1 MELKFGLLIYWTHS
15 IMEISYTTKN
25 QVGHLEFFGYNGAM
39 DVEHCV
45 HFLQT
50 YAEAVN
56 DPDTRVIVLWGGIDF
71 FSNGIDLNPIHL
83 RYNPVIL
90 AYKNL
95 KALNKVVKKI
105 LETKNKLVIAALRG
119 SAAAGG
125 VMLAL
130 AADLR
135 YGRKGI
141 VLNPSYVNMG
151 LSGSEYWSILLP
163 SMIGYGLTQKLIY
176 EAIPISCQQA
186 VDLGLIHDQLS
197 MEQNRFSQE
206 ITEKAEYFAQFNIEA
221 RLAAKEVLNHR
232 LLQGFEEQV
241 KLELQKMKDCC
252 NHVEF
257 QQARTQFVEKG
268 TEPPQLFPGTALEK
282 HD

>member
-1 MELKFGLLIYWTHS
+1 
-15 IMEISYTTKN
+15 MEIVYKTKN
-25 QVGHLEFFGYNGAM
+25 QVGHLEFHGYNGAM
-39 DVEHCV
+39 DLEHCT

-50 YAEAVN
+50 YEEAAET
-56 DPDTRVIVLWGGIDF
+56 PETRIIVLWGGVDF

-95 KALNKVVKKI
+95 KALNKIVKRV

-163 SMIGYGLTQKLIY
+163 SMIGYGHTQKLIY
-176 EAIPISCQQA
+176 EANPISCRKA
-186 VDLGLIHDQLS
+186 VELGMLHDQLD
-197 MEQNRFSQE
+197 MEQNRFCQQVR
-206 ITEKAEYFAQFNIEA
+206 EKAEYFARFNIEA
-221 RLAAKEVLNHR
+221 RLAAKEVLNKR
-232 LLQGFEEQV
+232 LLYSMEDQV
-241 KLELQKMKDCC
+241 KLELQRMKDCC
-252 NHVEF
+252 NHAEF

-268 TEPPQLFPGTALEK
+268 TEPPQLFPGIALEK
-282 HD
+282 DR